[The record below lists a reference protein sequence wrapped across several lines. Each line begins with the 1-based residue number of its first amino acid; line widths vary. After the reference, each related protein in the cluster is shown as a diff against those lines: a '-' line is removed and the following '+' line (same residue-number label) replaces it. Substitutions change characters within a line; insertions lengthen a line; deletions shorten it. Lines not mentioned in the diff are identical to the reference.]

1 MKKKGIG
8 LLLMASL
15 LTGCGGSSSVTYDP
29 DHFVDYYISG
39 QDFETLNYL
48 TSMSARD
55 LKVIANIMD
64 GMVKRIYMV
73 RLFLVWLSHG
83 SIMRITQ
90 YGPFI

>member
-1 MKKKGIG
+1 MKKKGLG

-64 GMVKRIYMV
+64 GMVETDYMV
-73 RLFLVWLSHG
+73 RLSLSG
-83 SIMRITQ
+83 
-90 YGPFI
+90 